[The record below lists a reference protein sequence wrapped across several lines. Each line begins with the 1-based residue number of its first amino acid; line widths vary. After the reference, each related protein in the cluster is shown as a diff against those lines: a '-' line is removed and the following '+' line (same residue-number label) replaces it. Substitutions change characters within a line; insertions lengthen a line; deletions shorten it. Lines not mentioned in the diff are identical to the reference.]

1 VSVLIIG
8 LNHRTVPLELLER
21 MAVPEDRLS
30 KALHDLVSR
39 PNISEAVVLST
50 CNRTEIYALAERFHG
65 AFQDVVEF
73 LTDLARLPSSA
84 FIDDL
89 YSMFDEGAAEH
100 LFAVAAGLDS
110 AVLGESEI
118 LGQVRNAW
126 EFARR
131 EGSSRSG
138 LNLMFRHA
146 LEVGKRARTETAISR
161 HASSV
166 SQAAVAMALERLGS
180 FSGHRVLVIGAGDMG
195 EGMVA
200 ALARGVDVVVANR
213 SVDRAAAVADR
224 VGGRA
229 VPLSEVPALLSEV
242 DVVLAST
249 GATAAVVEREHV
261 EQAFV
266 TRRGRPLLCIDMGVP
281 RDIEPTVRDIDGV
294 TLLDIDDLR
303 TFAARGLSERGAE
316 VDDVREIIQVEVQ
329 RYLDG
334 AQARTVS
341 PLVAQLRDQAELV
354 RQGELERFASR
365 FSDLDEREG
374 EALDALTKAI
384 VAKLLHQ
391 PTVRLK
397 DVAGS
402 PRGERLADALRDLFD
417 LEP

>member
-1 VSVLIIG
+1 MSVLVIG

-21 MAVPEDRLS
+21 MAVPDDRLP

-73 LTDLARLPSSA
+73 LTELARLPSA
-84 FIDDL
+84 QFIDHL

-100 LFAVAAGLDS
+100 LFTVAAGLDS

-126 EFARR
+126 ELARR

-146 LEVGKRARTETAISR
+146 LEAGKRARTETAIAR
-161 HASSV
+161 HATSV
-166 SQAAVAMALERLGS
+166 SQAAVSMALERLGS
-180 FSGHRVLVIGAGDMG
+180 FNGRHVLVIGAGDMG
-195 EGMVA
+195 EGMVD
-200 ALARGVDVVVANR
+200 ALSGSVDIVVANR
-213 SVDRAAAVADR
+213 SVDRATEVAAR

-229 VPLSEVPALLSEV
+229 VPLSDIPLLLRDV

-249 GATAAVVEREHV
+249 GSSTPVVEREHV
-261 EQAFV
+261 EQAFAY
-266 TRRGRPLLCIDMGVP
+266 RRAKSLLCIDMGVP
-281 RDIEPTVRDIDGV
+281 RDIEPSVREIDGV

-303 TFAARGLSERGAE
+303 PFAARGLSERQGE
-316 VDDVREIIQVEVQ
+316 VDEVREIIEVEVQ

-341 PLVAQLRDQAELV
+341 PLVAEWRDRAETV
-354 RQGELERFASR
+354 RAAEIARFAGRLGELEAQ
-365 FSDLDEREG
+365 ERE
-374 EALDALTKAI
+374 AVDALTRAI